1 MGKFFTKAVNSLHCI
16 KANLPRELKTLEIH
30 TFADLHLGDRHTDY
44 DLIKTRIK
52 EVEEKENA
60 YCVLNGDILNNATK
74 TSASD
79 SYAEDV
85 PPMEQIQ
92 KAIDLFGP
100 IQEKILA
107 ITTGNHESRTYQKEG
122 IDLTEVMARQMRLY
136 DKFSKTGALIFVR
149 FGEQSSGKKET
160 SGTGKVRK
168 MCYTIYA
175 THGRGGGRKEGA
187 KAIRLADM
195 ASIVD
200 ADIYIH
206 SHTHL
211 PMVMK
216 QAFYRTDLRNSTSRC
231 VNKLFVNTAATLN
244 YGGYG
249 QVNEFKPASKDNPII
264 YLNGTKKEF
273 TARL

>member
-1 MGKFFTKAVNSLHCI
+1 M
-16 KANLPRELKTLEIH
+16 
-30 TFADLHLGDRHTDY
+30 
-44 DLIKTRIK
+44 
-52 EVEEKENA
+52 
-60 YCVLNGDILNNATK
+60 
-74 TSASD
+74 
-79 SYAEDV
+79 
-85 PPMEQIQ
+85 
-92 KAIDLFGP
+92 AIDLFEP

-107 ITTGNHESRTYQKEG
+107 ILTGNHESRTYQKEG

-136 DKFSKTGALIFVR
+136 DKFSKTGALIFIR
-149 FGEQSSGKKET
+149 FGKQSRGQKET
-160 SGTGKVRK
+160 KGTGKVRK

-211 PMVMK
+211 PMIMK
-216 QAFYRTDLRNSTSRC
+216 QAFYRTDLQNSTSRC